1 MYRKCHLWNSR
12 WTPGQEKLEGL
23 ELVGFWIEM
32 KFIDNWMGFEFR
44 TFLYI
49 ILHYFKH
56 TVLSRSNNNMN
67 GALLAIVLIVD
78 NNMFPEENQQI
89 KKKLKKIFR
98 VEELVVHFLTFQV
111 IPIHKLFWS
120 ATHTI
125 RHGFRSNCT
134 FISHHWEGQ
143 NVWII

>member
-1 MYRKCHLWNSR
+1 
-12 WTPGQEKLEGL
+12 
-23 ELVGFWIEM
+23 
-32 KFIDNWMGFEFR
+32 
-44 TFLYI
+44 
-49 ILHYFKH
+49 
-56 TVLSRSNNNMN
+56 MN

-143 NVWII
+143 NV